1 MEGGG
6 VGLVGGGGLVREYKE
21 KKTRDVYSECNLSVP
36 LFPLPPPLLPPSS
49 LPLLPPPPPS
59 PSSLLPLPPPP
70 PPSSPPPFPSS
81 LYRAMEKRLTRL
93 VSDCESEVEQRRARE
108 SRILELEKELAI
120 MRLEQ
125 KETTRKLEGQEEEK
139 KNVSVRGGEGGGRVR
154 VGEKRGG
161 GEGRESFHTLDFL
174 SSSSPSSSFL
184 SSFPLHPFPLPSPLP
199 FPPLLCTAARKADGA
214 VLSGNRPAE
223 LFRAKEGDGTTPE
236 KTHL

>member
-1 MEGGG
+1 MN
-6 VGLVGGGGLVREYKE
+6 V
-21 KKTRDVYSECNLSVP
+21 TSPSPFSLS
-36 LFPLPPPLLPPSS
+36 LLPPPSS

-139 KNVSVRGGEGGGRVR
+139 KNVSVRGGE
-154 VGEKRGG
+154 
-161 GEGRESFHTLDFL
+161 
-174 SSSSPSSSFL
+174 
-184 SSFPLHPFPLPSPLP
+184 
-199 FPPLLCTAARKADGA
+199 
-214 VLSGNRPAE
+214 
-223 LFRAKEGDGTTPE
+223 
-236 KTHL
+236 